1 MSEYLLLNTSLPL
14 LFARLELLKLDCF
27 NLMTARS
34 TNGNDWVDLIYANVN
49 TLNSFLETKTIL
61 KNTFNKCLGR
71 SHLLRFLILF
81 LVDLKQRRN
90 TRIKDNREVWNRV
103 PLWLCFINILY
114 YPLPEGSFVWGNQA
128 ADVCL
133 YLISTLAACFTSLF
147 RVTWCWSHFLYLQSF
162 GDTRPDPK
170 AAEVMGRLAL
180 TLLALDQV
188 LSHCFSE

>member
-1 MSEYLLLNTSLPL
+1 MSEYLLL
-14 LFARLELLKLDCF
+14 FAHLELLKLDCF

-34 TNGNDWVDLIYANVN
+34 TNGNVWVDLIHANVN
-49 TLNSFLETKTIL
+49 TLNNFVETKTIL
-61 KNTFNKCLGR
+61 KSTFNKCLGK

-128 ADVCL
+128 ADVWL